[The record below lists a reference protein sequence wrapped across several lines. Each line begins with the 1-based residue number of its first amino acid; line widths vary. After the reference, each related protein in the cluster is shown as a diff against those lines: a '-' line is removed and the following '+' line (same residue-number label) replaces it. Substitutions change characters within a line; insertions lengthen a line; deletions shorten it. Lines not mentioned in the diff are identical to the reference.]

1 MTVNDIERLE
11 NAARSVFGHED
22 TDGSDRS
29 ETTQSRARRSLP
41 ACSTTCRSAA
51 PRPRLLFRKPLP
63 DSVR

>member
-29 ETTQSRARRSLP
+29 ETTQSRALSLFARMLDYLQKRGP
-41 ACSTTCRSAA
+41 AA
-51 PRPRLLFRKPLP
+51 PAAV
-63 DSVR
+63 S